1 MFFVHDAL
9 FVNIILLYLSFRL
22 QRHPLKALLLST
34 NVLNIWRAYLQF
46 IHAKLLTHCVTINMH
61 TKQSSKH
68 WQVLSLEAKL
78 PGGLRQQ
85 VLVSGQVL
93 AIPGELESM

>member
-1 MFFVHDAL
+1 MHVIQA
-9 FVNIILLYLSFRL
+9 NLLPY
-22 QRHPLKALLLST
+22 
-34 NVLNIWRAYLQF
+34 
-46 IHAKLLTHCVTINMH
+46 CVDRNMH

-93 AIPGELESM
+93 AIPGELESV